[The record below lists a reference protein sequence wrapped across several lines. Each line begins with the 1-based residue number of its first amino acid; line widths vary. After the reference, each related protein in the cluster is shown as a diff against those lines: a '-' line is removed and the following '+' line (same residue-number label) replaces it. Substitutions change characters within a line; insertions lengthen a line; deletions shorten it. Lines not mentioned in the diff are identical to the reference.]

1 MTQCAV
7 AMRQNAMMIQVRA
20 GQQLNLGEESA
31 VFLWLPDFR
40 TISNSFNEVKQSPS
54 IRPKSVGILQSLWPL
69 KVRRF
74 WPLGGILLDDQAIIY
89 STPHHYDENQD
100 YLDCYEVWIL
110 RILNNSRLWS
120 FRYVWDSWPINL
132 ICPPECYL
140 HYQVC
145 LLAQIR
151 I

>member
-7 AMRQNAMMIQVRA
+7 ATRQNAMMIQVRA

-54 IRPKSVGILQSLWPL
+54 IRPKSVGILHPLWPL

-100 YLDCYEVWIL
+100 CFDCCEVWIL
-110 RILNNSRLWS
+110 RFLNNSRLWLS
-120 FRYVWDSWPINL
+120 SYVWDSWPIDL
-132 ICPPECYL
+132 ICCPECHL

-145 LLAQIR
+145 LLTQIH